1 MVRTFRAWRV
11 LPRHPLARMIR
22 STVHL
27 ATATPRRRSH
37 PHALTAPWRDSGAR
51 RPFEPGSKIPA
62 RSPVTSASRTDRRDG
77 GLLFLAQ

>member
-27 ATATPRRRSH
+27 ATLTPRRRRC
-37 PHALTAPWRDSGAR
+37 PHALTAPYRDSGAR
-51 RPFEPGSKIPA
+51 RPSRPGSNIPA
-62 RSPVTSASRTDRRDG
+62 SSPVTSASRTDRRDG
-77 GLLFLAQ
+77 SLLFLAQ